1 MQIRLKFAAAIV
13 CLALPLVVGAR
24 EVAKHINA
32 RCPVAGSPAK
42 EQFHA
47 KHLGKDVNFCCGI
60 CMAEFHKEPQ
70 KFDSAV
76 KLSWL
81 ESKQIAQ
88 VGCPITGRP
97 IDESVKLSVR
107 GAEVGFCCEKCKQKF
122 QEKSD
127 LHSQQAQLFSQ
138 FDKSFSLQTTCPLSG
153 KPIDP
158 SRRLEHQGQQVYF
171 CCPGC
176 EIAFK
181 VEPQRYIALLPQ
193 FAEPKTTQVATDIK
207 DEATK

>member
-1 MQIRLKFAAAIV
+1 MYSRLRYIAAALF
-13 CLALPLVVGAR
+13 LALPLVVIAR
-24 EVAKHINA
+24 EAQKQINA

-42 EQFHA
+42 AQFA
-47 KHLGKDVNFCCGI
+47 GTHLGKDIHFCCGI
-60 CMAEFHKEPQ
+60 CKAEFEKEPE
-70 KFDSAV
+70 KFDSSV

-88 VGCPITGRP
+88 VGCPITGKP
-97 IDESVKLSVR
+97 VDENVKLSFR
-107 GAEVGFCCEKCKQKF
+107 GADVGFCCEKCRAKF
-122 QEKSD
+122 QEKADIASM
-127 LHSQQAQLFSQ
+127 QAQLFSQ

-158 SRRLEHQGQQVYF
+158 ARRVDHQGKQVFF

-181 VEPQRYIALLPQ
+181 VEPQKYIALLPQ
-193 FAEPKTTQVATDIK
+193 FAEPKATRVAK
-207 DEATK
+207 DVKSE